1 MIDYETYFKI
11 LDLHQ
16 CHGLKPTQVARTLS
30 LDLRTVAH
38 WLEEGAYRPRRAPRR
53 PSKLDAYKPRILQWI
68 ESYEYSGTQIL
79 QRLRAEGYD
88 GGKTVLNDYL
98 ARIRPRKANAYLTL
112 SFAPGECAQVDWGQY
127 GSVPVGSTSR
137 RLSFF
142 VMVLCYSRMMYVE
155 FTLSQSM
162 EHFLA
167 CHQNAFEFFGAVP
180 ASVMVDNLKSAVLRR
195 VIGQAPVFNPRYRD
209 FAAHHA
215 LNINACGVGRGNEKG
230 RVENAVGYVKKNF
243 LAGLQIPDF
252 RVLNPAVRE
261 WLDTV
266 ANVRT
271 HGSTRVKPAER
282 FEAERCAMRP
292 LPERPY
298 EVAVTRIVRAN
309 NRFRVVV
316 DTNRY
321 SVPAEYAGA
330 RLTLKAYPDRLCL
343 YHNHTLLAQ
352 HPRSYDRHQDFEHPD
367 HPRAL
372 LAQRRTAREHQVR
385 MRFLKLSSRAE
396 AYYEQLCQ
404 RRMNPRHHMRAI
416 VALSEIYSPD
426 EVARAIEDAFS
437 FHAFSCEYIANILEQ
452 RRRLAPEPGALH
464 LTRRQ
469 DLLELELPEPDL
481 RIYEAKSTL
490 EKGEESEHE
499 ERTPHDRHDRQ
510 GPE

>member
-1 MIDYETYFKI
+1 MINYETYCKI

-16 CHGLKPTQVARTLS
+16 RHQLKPTQVARTLS
-30 LDLRTVAH
+30 LDLRTVLH
-38 WLEEGAYRPRRAPRR
+38 WLEEGAYRPRHTPRR
-53 PSKLDAYKPRILQWI
+53 PSKLDAYKPLILPWV
-68 ESYEYSGTQIL
+68 ERYEYSGVQIL
-79 QRLRAEGYD
+79 QRLRAEGYE
-88 GGKTVLNDYL
+88 GGKTVLHDYL
-98 ARIRPRKANAYLTL
+98 KRIRPRKVNAYLTL

-155 FTLSQSM
+155 FTVSQSM

-180 ASVMVDNLKSAVLRR
+180 ETVMVDNLKSAVLRR
-195 VIGQAPVFNPRYRD
+195 VIGQAPVFNPRYGD

-215 LNINACGVGRGNEKG
+215 FGIKACGVRRGNEKG

-266 ANVRT
+266 ANVRM
-271 HGSTRVKPAER
+271 HGTTRVKPRERFAAER
-282 FEAERCAMRP
+282 AAMRP

-298 EVAVTRIVRAN
+298 EAAVTRIVRAN

-321 SVPAEYAGA
+321 SVPAEYAGV
-330 RLTLKAYPDRLCL
+330 RLALKAYPDRLCL
-343 YHNHTLLAQ
+343 YHHHNLIAEHA
-352 HPRSYDRHQDFEHPD
+352 RSYERHRDFEHPD

-372 LAQRRTAREHQVR
+372 LVQRRAAKEQRLL
-385 MRFLKLSSRAE
+385 MRFLTLSPKAD
-396 AYYEQLCQ
+396 AYYQQLQQ
-404 RRMNPRHHMRAI
+404 RRMNPRHHIRQI
-416 VALSEIYSPD
+416 VALSEIYRR
-426 EVARAIEDAFS
+426 EKIAQAIEDAFA
-437 FHAFSCEYIANILEQ
+437 FQAFSCEYIANILEQ
-452 RRRLAPEPGALH
+452 RERIMPEPGALH

-469 DLLELELPEPDL
+469 DLLELDMPEPDL
-481 RIYEAKSTL
+481 SIYETDHH
-490 EKGEESEHE
+490 ESEDADDPKNAD
-499 ERTPHDRHDRQ
+499 T
-510 GPE
+510 

>member
-1 MIDYETYFKI
+1 MIDYETYCKI
-11 LDLHQ
+11 VELHQ
-16 CHGLKPTQVARTLS
+16 RHQLKPTQVARTLS
-30 LDLRTVAH
+30 LDLRTVVH
-38 WLEEGAYRPRRAPRR
+38 WLEEGTYRPRRAPRR
-53 PSKLDAYKPRILQWI
+53 PSKLDAYKPRILQWV
-68 ESYEYSGTQIL
+68 ESYEYSGVQIL
-79 QRLRAEGYD
+79 QRLRAEGYE

-98 ARIRPRKANAYLTL
+98 KRIRPRKNNAYLTL

-127 GSVPVGSTSR
+127 GSVPVGATSR

-155 FTLSQSM
+155 FTLLQSM
-162 EHFLA
+162 EHFLC

-195 VIGQAPVFNPRYRD
+195 VIGQAPVWNPRYRD

-215 LNINACGVGRGNEKG
+215 LDIKACGVGRGNEKG

-271 HGSTRVKPAER
+271 HGSTRVKPVDR
-282 FEAERCAMRP
+282 FEAERAAMRP

-298 EVAVTRIVRAN
+298 EAAVTRIVRAN

-321 SVPAEYAGA
+321 SVPAEYAGE
-330 RLTLKAYPDRLCL
+330 RLTLKAHPDRLCL
-343 YHNHTLLAQ
+343 YHNHTLIAR

-372 LAQRRTAREHQVR
+372 LAQRRSAREHQLR

-396 AYYEQLCQ
+396 AYYEKLRE
-404 RRMNPRHHMRAI
+404 RRMNPAHHVRAI

-426 EVARAIEDAFS
+426 EVARAIDDAFA
-437 FHAFSCEYIANILEQ
+437 FEAFSCEYIANILEQ
-452 RRRLAPEPGALH
+452 RRRRTPEPGALH

-481 RIYEAKSTL
+481 RIYEAKSTP
-490 EKGEESEHE
+490 EEGEENERE
-499 ERTPHDRHDRQ
+499 EKTPRERQ